1 MPQEELTDIKK
12 SGILIVD
19 DEPHVLDTIVDV
31 LDDKNSDDS
40 FIFHTANSGK
50 EALDTLKEKFEEID
64 LVISDQRMPDMTGS
78 ALLIMMTE
86 LYPDIGSIIISG
98 YSDFSDIHKAFQAG
112 ILDFIRKPYDEEVL
126 NNAVRN
132 ALHKTKLRK
141 RNKTLLSQ
149 LEIANQE
156 LAKYNIELEQKVK
169 QRTEE
174 LEKSLTK
181 LKKMQ
186 QQLVHSEKMSSLG
199 QLVAGVAHEVNNPAT
214 SVYAGIQALETNI
227 EDLLTYTE
235 KYRELTDVIR
245 NDDFKAAKKFISDID
260 DISEDMEYLLDEGI
274 PWSLKS
280 MKEGATRIK
289 DIIKNLKTFSRIDEA
304 EIKHADINEGIQ
316 TTLSLVHHELKNRV
330 EVIAEYSDLPLIECY
345 ASELN
350 QVFMN
355 ILVNAAQAIK
365 GDGKIWIKTYMEND
379 WVYIIFKDTGCGI
392 PPEILKDIFNPFF
405 TTKPVGVGT
414 GLGLSISYGIIEKHG
429 GEIKVES
436 EIGKGSVFTIKIPA
450 KGIPKKKETF
460 I

>member
-1 MPQEELTDIKK
+1 MEELLDIKE
-12 SGILIVD
+12 SVILVVD

-31 LDDKNSDDS
+31 LEDKNAENN
-40 FIFHTANSGK
+40 FKFYTANSGR
-50 EALDTLKEKFEEID
+50 EALQILDEKHEEID
-64 LVISDQRMPDMTGS
+64 LVITDQRMPDMSG
-78 ALLIMMTE
+78 AVLLTKMTTQF
-86 LYPDIGSIIISG
+86 PDIGSIIISG
-98 YSDFSDIHKAFQAG
+98 YADFSDIQRAFQAG
-112 ILDFIRKPYDEEVL
+112 TLDYIKKPYDEDDL
-126 NNAVRN
+126 NNAIRN
-132 ALHKTKLRK
+132 ALHKTNLRK
-141 RNKTLLSQ
+141 RNKILLKQ
-149 LEIANQE
+149 LEKANKDLE
-156 LAKYNIELEQKVK
+156 KYNEELEKKVK
-169 QRTEE
+169 ERTLE
-174 LEKSLTK
+174 LEKSLDK

-227 EDLLTYTE
+227 EDLLEYSE
-235 KYRELTDVIR
+235 EYRELSNVIKKG
-245 NDDFKAAKKFISDID
+245 DLQKAKKIVENLEEIN
-260 DISEDMEYLLDEGI
+260 EDMEYLLDEGI

-316 TTLSLVHHELKNRV
+316 TTLALVHHELKNRV
-330 EVIAEYSDLPLIECY
+330 EVIEEYADLPFIECY

-365 GDGKIWIKTYMEND
+365 GEGKIWISTYMEDD
-379 WVYIIFKDTGCGI
+379 WVFIKIKDSGTGI
-392 PPEILKDIFNPFF
+392 PPEVLKDIFNPFF

-429 GEIKVES
+429 GEISVSS
-436 EIGKGSVFTIKIPA
+436 EVGKGTEFTIKLPA
-450 KGIPKKKETF
+450 KGIPKKNNSLL
-460 I
+460 

>member
-1 MPQEELTDIKK
+1 MEDLLDIKK
-12 SGILIVD
+12 SAILVVD

-31 LDDKNSDDS
+31 LEEGNSDKN
-40 FIFHTANSGK
+40 FKFYTANSGA
-50 EALDTLKEKFEEID
+50 EALNIVEEYNAELD
-64 LVISDQRMPDMTGS
+64 LVITDQRMPDMTGA
-78 ALLIMMTE
+78 ALLLKMTQQ
-86 LYPDIGSIIISG
+86 YPDIGSIIISG
-98 YSDFSDIHKAFQAG
+98 YADFSDIKRAIRAG
-112 ILDFIRKPYDEEVL
+112 TLDYIKKPYDEEDL

-141 RNKTLLSQ
+141 RNKILLNE
-149 LEIANQE
+149 LEKANKE
-156 LAKYNIELEQKVK
+156 LEKYNEELEGKVK
-169 QRTEE
+169 ERTEE
-174 LEKSLTK
+174 LEKSLDK

-227 EDLLTYTE
+227 EDLLIYTE
-235 KYRELTDVIR
+235 KYRELSNAIKKGNLSEAKEIDKELEDV
-245 NDDFKAAKKFISDID
+245 
-260 DISEDMEYLLDEGI
+260 SEDMEYLLDEGI

-316 TTLSLVHHELKNRV
+316 TTLALVHHELKNRV
-330 EVIAEYSDLPLIECY
+330 EVIEDYAELPFIECY

-355 ILVNAAQAIK
+355 ILVNAAQAVA
-365 GDGKIWIKTYMEND
+365 GEGKIWITTYLEDD
-379 WVYIIFKDTGCGI
+379 WVYIKFKDTGKGI

-429 GEIKVES
+429 GEITVTS
-436 EIGKGSVFTIKIPA
+436 EVGKGSEFIIKLPA
-450 KGIPKKKETF
+450 KGIPKKNNSLF
-460 I
+460 